1 MSAPFITY
9 YEALAK
15 LSQIANKQ
23 TLFLGHL
30 LHEMEYEKELRQF
43 LIDLSTYKKVQIMKQ
58 ISPGVAEKS
67 MANLANQYLS
77 KLQKTG
83 IIRNLGRGL
92 WAVDPS
98 CYGKFRI
105 IPKDLRHKN
114 KDVFMSMRFGPDGLE
129 YVNVGGADENNEKPD
144 AVSMSEISD
153 RLS

>member
-1 MSAPFITY
+1 MANAPFITY
-9 YEALAK
+9 FEALAK

-23 TLFLGHL
+23 TMFLGHI
-30 LHEMEYEKELRQF
+30 LHEMDYDKNLRQF
-43 LIDLSTYKKVQIMKQ
+43 LVDLSTYKKTNIMKQ
-58 ISPGVAEKS
+58 ISPDVAEKS
-67 MANLANQYLS
+67 LLNLANQYLS

-114 KDVFMSMRFGPDGLE
+114 RDIFMNMRFGPDGLE
-129 YVNVGGADENNEKPD
+129 VVDVGANDE
-144 AVSMSEISD
+144 
-153 RLS
+153 

>member
-9 YEALAK
+9 FEALAK

-30 LHEMEYEKELRQF
+30 LHEMEYEKDLRQF
-43 LIDLSTYKKVQIMKQ
+43 LIDLSTYKKVQIIKQ
-58 ISPGVAEKS
+58 ISPDVAEGS

-114 KDVFMSMRFGPDGLE
+114 KDIFLGMKFGPDGLE
-129 YVNVGGADENNEKPD
+129 YVNIDAADQPEKET
-144 AVSMSEISD
+144 VQ
-153 RLS
+153 

>member
-23 TLFLGHL
+23 TLFLAHI

-43 LIDLSTYKKVQIMKQ
+43 LVDLSTYKKTQIMKQ
-58 ISPGVAEKS
+58 ISPDVAEKS
-67 MANLANQYLS
+67 LLNLANQYLS

-92 WAVDPS
+92 WSVDPS

-114 KDVFMSMRFGPDGLE
+114 KEVYMGMKFGQEGLE
-129 YVNVGGADENNEKPD
+129 YTTVNGDPNAGMPEGVK
-144 AVSMSEISD
+144 
-153 RLS
+153 

>member
-23 TLFLGHL
+23 TMFLGHI

-43 LIDLSTYKKVQIMKQ
+43 LVDLSTYKKTQIMKK
-58 ISPGVAEKS
+58 ISPDVAEKQLL
-67 MANLANQYLS
+67 NLANQYLS
-77 KLQKTG
+77 KLQKAG
-83 IIRNLGRGL
+83 LIRNLGRGL

-114 KDVFMSMRFGPDGLE
+114 QEIFMSMKFGPDGLE
-129 YVNVGGADENNEKPD
+129 YINVGGAGEDGGLK
-144 AVSMSEISD
+144 
-153 RLS
+153 